1 MPDIQNKCQA
11 YDTFNLLVIMV
22 NFDISAKGGLNPS
35 KNISFKNNYYVAT
48 IFNGTQQ
55 LGHNFID
62 IMTRFP

>member
-35 KNISFKNNYYVAT
+35 KNIPFKQNYNVT
-48 IFNGTQQ
+48 TKFNGKQQ
-55 LGHNFID
+55 LVP
-62 IMTRFP
+62 T